1 MRLAFPLFA
10 TTVLAGS
17 AAAQVNLYEV
27 RRIDLSVSFV
37 TGTAYGTNVSAVAW
51 NGADAWVAGYNN
63 SGNTGSVGL
72 AKVSNVWGAASLG
85 SAFGVAAGTV
95 NGRGYSGID
104 ILGNSL
110 ASAYDNGSATANG
123 IQSWNTGTESANW
136 SKNARGGSGV
146 AFDPGFGS
154 VDSGVAWTT
163 FGSGRRALQNAASGA
178 DIYTTA
184 NGMIINAGAGTFW
197 RDMDFDDNTGDL
209 YARRSNGL
217 YKTTRTGGN
226 SGTVSTL
233 IAFNSAADA
242 INGHNLAFMSDT
254 VNGDLVIFNDR
265 TSGGSGQGFTNIIKI
280 VDSNGVAQ
288 TINWSF
294 LGATLAGNGYYSFS
308 FDAASQ
314 TLAVADFFNDTI
326 HIFAVPAPSS
336 LALLGLA
343 GLAAR
348 RRR

>member
-1 MRLAFPLFA
+1 MKLTFALLA
-10 TTVLAGS
+10 TTALAGS
-17 AAAQVNLYEV
+17 AVAQVNLYEV
-27 RRIDLSVSFV
+27 RRIDLSASFIS
-37 TGTAYGTNVSAVAW
+37 GTAYGTNVSAVAW
-51 NGADAWVAGYNN
+51 NGSDAWVAGFNN
-63 SGNTGSVGL
+63 SGNAGSVGL
-72 AKVSNVWGAASLG
+72 AKVSNVWGPASLG
-85 SAFGVAAGTV
+85 SAFGVVAATP
-95 NGRGYSGID
+95 NARGYSGLD
-104 ILGNSL
+104 ILGNNL
-110 ASAYDNGSATANG
+110 ASAYDNGGASANG
-123 IQSWNTGTESANW
+123 IQSWNTTTQTANW
-136 SKNARGGSGV
+136 SKNTRGGSGV
-146 AFDPGFGS
+146 AFDPGFAS
-154 VDSGVAWTT
+154 ADSGVAWTT

-184 NGMIINAGAGTFW
+184 NGMIINAGNGTLW
-197 RDMDFDDNTGDL
+197 RDMDFDDMTGDL

-233 IAFNSAADA
+233 IAFNAAADSV
-242 INGHNLAFMSDT
+242 NGHNLAFMSDT

-265 TSGGSGQGFTNIIKI
+265 LNGNTGQGFTNVLKI

-288 TINWSF
+288 TINWS
-294 LGATLAGNGYYSFS
+294 LLAPTLSGNGYYSFS

-336 LALLGLA
+336 VALLGFA

>member
-1 MRLAFPLFA
+1 MKLTFAMLA

-27 RRIDLSVSFV
+27 RRIDLSASFV
-37 TGTAYGTNVSAVAW
+37 SGAAYGTNLSAVAW
-51 NGADAWVAGYNN
+51 NGSDAWVAGFNN
-63 SGNTGSVGL
+63 SGNTGNVGL

-85 SAFGVAAGTV
+85 SAFGVVSTPNA
-95 NGRGYSGID
+95 RGYSGLD
-104 ILGNSL
+104 ILGNNL
-110 ASAYDNGSATANG
+110 ASAYDSGAASANG
-123 IQSWNTGTESANW
+123 IQSWNTASETANW

-146 AFDPGFGS
+146 AFDPGFAS
-154 VDSGVAWTT
+154 ADSGVAWTT

-184 NGMIINAGAGTFW
+184 NGMIINSGAGTFW

-226 SGTVSTL
+226 SGTVSQL
-233 IAFNSAADA
+233 IAFNAAADA

-265 TSGGSGQGFTNIIKI
+265 TSGSTGQGFTNVVKM
-280 VDSNGVAQ
+280 VDSSGVAQ